1 MKRGKLL
8 LLGLLLTAPVLLAQE
23 GPAVFDSREWDFGSI
38 READGVVSHAF
49 TVFNSSDRPLR
60 LSRAIPGCSCISATL
75 PRADIAPGQSATV
88 EVRFTPAGASGPVI
102 RTIELQ
108 AAGGRSLGVLSVSAD
123 VFPADRSIQERY
135 PVVLAEGLYASR
147 ADVRFGYLERG
158 RASGKVIFI
167 ANASERPMRLRV
179 AGLDGTHFRVRC
191 PDSLA
196 PGEESRVE
204 VWCDTPADPSLF
216 ATLRASLRLT
226 PDGVPA
232 LREMPVSGLCLTQ
245 APESPDAPRLRNAA
259 VQLRKGLLSG
269 KLHGALENQKPTPSR
284 TFSLKHGLFKSR
296 SSCIPVNGNVFIGW
310 SSSNDLAVK
319 VSKQLK
325 KYRIITFEDERELR
339 KKYANGINDQ
349 RISETRDRAYYVAMA
364 EVLEFI
370 DDECD
375 YEDYRDELQEYTDR
389 MMKQRDSTGM
399 YVRKIDKI
407 LKGDAVRGV

>member
-23 GPAVFDSREWDFGSI
+23 GPAVFDSREWDFGAI

-102 RTIELQ
+102 RTVELQ

-191 PDSLA
+191 PDTLA

-269 KLHGALENQKPTPSR
+269 KLHGALEITNDGRSDLVLHAIELPEGIRCDFRPDTHIAPGQTLTIPLSS
-284 TFSLKHGLFKSR
+284 FAGSNSSFAGLTGESPR
-296 SSCIPVNGNVFIGW
+296 LTVF
-310 SSSNDLAVK
+310 SNDP
-319 VSKQLK
+319 
-325 KYRIITFEDERELR
+325 LR
-339 KKYANGINDQ
+339 PAKEIPIN
-349 RISETRDRAYYVAMA
+349 T
-364 EVLEFI
+364 L
-370 DDECD
+370 
-375 YEDYRDELQEYTDR
+375 
-389 MMKQRDSTGM
+389 
-399 YVRKIDKI
+399 
-407 LKGDAVRGV
+407 